1 MNSPKYAPEEPICAI
16 ATALAPAAL
25 GVVRCTGKNCIDL
38 VSKVFSRPKALLQAQ
53 GNSLVY
59 GWITSENQKID
70 EVMAKMEKGEYKE
83 VKGEDI
89 ATKILGGIL

>member
-38 VSKVFSRPKALLQAQ
+38 VSKVFSRPKALLQAR
-53 GNSLVY
+53 
-59 GWITSENQKID
+59 
-70 EVMAKMEKGEYKE
+70 
-83 VKGEDI
+83 
-89 ATKILGGIL
+89 